1 MGAAFSASPCSES
14 HRFGTPVLTCTS
26 AIDPPCFVPSAL
38 PLLRPCPPP
47 TWLSPFPTAHLT
59 PAHLLSPA
67 SSTKSSLTT
76 PALYHLGPVH

>member
-1 MGAAFSASPCSES
+1 MGAAFSASPCGES

-47 TWLSPFPTAHLT
+47 TRLSPFPTAHLT